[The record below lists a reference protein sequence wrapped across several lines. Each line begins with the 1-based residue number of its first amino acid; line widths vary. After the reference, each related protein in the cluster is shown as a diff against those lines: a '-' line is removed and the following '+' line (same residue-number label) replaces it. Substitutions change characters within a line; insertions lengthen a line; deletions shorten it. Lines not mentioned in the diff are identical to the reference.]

1 MALIQLSD
9 WARSLGKDPVLAR
22 QKALRGTVPAV
33 KVGRDWMIEESIPWD
48 ARALSVV
55 KVHVANT
62 FFTMA
67 YAGKEFI
74 GIKNKERDEI
84 EQISDFIAERMKCNV
99 IKVKCDL
106 YNPDDLNRLG
116 DELRRHYEAV
126 NLSYLDEPVMQ
137 GVDNQGL
144 IFEGEFLH
152 YNRVVRV
159 FSKDSRSFTD
169 LLRKNNIIYEE
180 IPIVNPYVIR
190 FSYAGKT
197 VYACYSSLFPGR
209 FIYFTDVYPAD
220 GDWMRLM
227 VDVRDQNMS
236 GKEPVKMPSKAGV
249 IVKEAYK
256 MMRKY
261 IPAGEN
267 EEGSS
272 SKKPL
277 TEKEMSLM
285 KDMIYNM
292 NYSIEDLTKMD
303 HHDVDEAFLDKIL
316 NCEYFI

>member
-106 YNPDDLNRLG
+106 YNPDDLNHIL
-116 DELRRHYEAV
+116 
-126 NLSYLDEPVMQ
+126 
-137 GVDNQGL
+137 
-144 IFEGEFLH
+144 
-152 YNRVVRV
+152 
-159 FSKDSRSFTD
+159 
-169 LLRKNNIIYEE
+169 
-180 IPIVNPYVIR
+180 
-190 FSYAGKT
+190 
-197 VYACYSSLFPGR
+197 
-209 FIYFTDVYPAD
+209 
-220 GDWMRLM
+220 
-227 VDVRDQNMS
+227 
-236 GKEPVKMPSKAGV
+236 
-249 IVKEAYK
+249 
-256 MMRKY
+256 
-261 IPAGEN
+261 
-267 EEGSS
+267 
-272 SKKPL
+272 PL
-277 TEKEMSLM
+277 
-285 KDMIYNM
+285 
-292 NYSIEDLTKMD
+292 
-303 HHDVDEAFLDKIL
+303 
-316 NCEYFI
+316 